1 MLQRLFRQEVIDAQ
15 RGQWLGSII
24 VAAPLSRW
32 FLNALALVLA
42 AMILLILF
50 LGHYTRHEAVS
61 GQLVPSSGLLNITAQ
76 NAGTISLLQVHEGEL
91 VKAGDVLLRVSSDL
105 DSAALGNTHTLVE
118 QQLVAQRARLQSDLL
133 NQRELSKQ
141 HADGLTAQITLARSQ
156 LTEIHGQLAIQQLLI
171 ASNRQ
176 LLDRVEPLVA
186 KGYVSGMQ
194 VQQQRT
200 TLLNAQAQ
208 YKVLVRQQLD
218 AQRQLETVQKQ
229 IATQPLEDTSKQN
242 EIERQISAVAQA
254 MAQNEMRRALV
265 LRAPADGIVSA
276 VLTSE
281 GQMVSAGQPLMSIL
295 PSGSTLVA
303 QLLVPS
309 RAIGFVEPD
318 SRVILRYQ
326 AFPYQKFGQQY
337 GRVEEISRSA
347 LSNTEVSALM
357 GQASQLPEPM
367 YRILVR
373 LDSQHVL
380 AYGKEEPMRSGMAVD
395 ADILMDRRRLIEWA
409 FEPLFGM
416 ANRFGKG
423 ASHG

>member
-32 FLNALALVLA
+32 YLSALALVLA

-61 GQLVPSSGLLNITAQ
+61 GQLVPSSGLLNVTAQ

-118 QQLVAQRARLQSDLL
+118 QQLIAQRARLQSDLL

-208 YKVLVRQQLD
+208 YKALVRQQLD
-218 AQRQLETVQKQ
+218 AQQQ
-229 IATQPLEDTSKQN
+229 
-242 EIERQISAVAQA
+242 
-254 MAQNEMRRALV
+254 LV
-265 LRAPADGIVSA
+265 L
-276 VLTSE
+276 LC
-281 GQMVSAGQPLMSIL
+281 
-295 PSGSTLVA
+295 
-303 QLLVPS
+303 
-309 RAIGFVEPD
+309 
-318 SRVILRYQ
+318 Y
-326 AFPYQKFGQQY
+326 
-337 GRVEEISRSA
+337 
-347 LSNTEVSALM
+347 
-357 GQASQLPEPM
+357 
-367 YRILVR
+367 
-373 LDSQHVL
+373 
-380 AYGKEEPMRSGMAVD
+380 
-395 ADILMDRRRLIEWA
+395 
-409 FEPLFGM
+409 
-416 ANRFGKG
+416 
-423 ASHG
+423 